1 MAERASMAEILHR
14 GPGEERA
21 LQLLHVLNAN
31 NDVVIDVDGGDISDD
46 DNADGEEGGGGAWRD
61 EIYCCLINGVC
72 DTSFYMSFGF
82 CQPLLLA
89 DIMMRLRMDWMGR
102 PTSYAGSRSTA
113 KKIVYVLILE
123 TFLYAQFGL
132 SLKKMGALSLLFI
145 TVLAL
150 RTRMFIRKKNR
161 IAGHW
166 CGDFLV
172 SWCCLPLSISQM
184 ARHTQD
190 LDGGYL

>member
-1 MAERASMAEILHR
+1 MAEILHR
-14 GPGEERA
+14 GPGEERV

-31 NDVVIDVDGGDISDD
+31 NDVVIDVDGGDLSDD

-61 EIYCCLINGVC
+61 ELYCCLTNGVC
-72 DTSFYMSFGF
+72 DTSFYMSFVSF

-123 TFLYAQFGL
+123 TCLYAHFGL

-145 TVLAL
+145 TLLAL

-184 ARHTQD
+184 ARHTQY